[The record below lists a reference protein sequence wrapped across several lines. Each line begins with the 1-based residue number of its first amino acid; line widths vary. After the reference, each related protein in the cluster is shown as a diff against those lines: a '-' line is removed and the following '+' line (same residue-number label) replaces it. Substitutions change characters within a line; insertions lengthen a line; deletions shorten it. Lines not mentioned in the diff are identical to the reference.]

1 MKSPRLPLES
11 PLHELKSEFLY
22 FRKGFDISLPLWPID
37 HPTNGKHSAS
47 LPISHWPPSS
57 KYLVSFKGKRYLHGI
72 GSEVRNSLHH
82 IHDGQVGQ
90 IRVKWGSNEGQI
102 GCFTFHFRDQ

>member
-1 MKSPRLPLES
+1 MKSLNHNEPNS
-11 PLHELKSEFLY
+11 NFFISH
-22 FRKGFDISLPLWPID
+22 KGFDISLPLWPID

-82 IHDGQVGQ
+82 IHDGQVRFSVKSGSNRGQ
-90 IRVKWGSNEGQI
+90 IRGKSRSNVN
-102 GCFTFHFRDQ
+102 

>member
-1 MKSPRLPLES
+1 MKSLNHNEPNS
-11 PLHELKSEFLY
+11 NFISH
-22 FRKGFDISLPLWPID
+22 KGFDISLPLWPID

-82 IHDGQVGQ
+82 IHDGQV
-90 IRVKWGSNEGQI
+90 RFSFKSGSNRGQM
-102 GCFTFHFRDQ
+102 